1 MTHLQ
6 QQRSAGPVAAW
17 ILAAAIVIGGF
28 EPFYLRVL
36 AGSTPM
42 SPAFL
47 AELPYRK
54 LAGFQRLL
62 LETAPRT
69 FPGAKIAIALPFG
82 AWEGGYGYGYYRA
95 SYLLPGRQVVPLLV
109 PGEDRPAPQNLAVA
123 DYVLSWH
130 SASSLPGFVTVW
142 NSADGSL
149 MRRKR

>member
-1 MTHLQ
+1 M
-6 QQRSAGPVAAW
+6 RIAAW
-17 ILAAAIVIGGF
+17 AISAAILIGGF

-42 SPAFL
+42 SPALL
-47 AELPYRK
+47 AQLPYRK

-62 LETAPRT
+62 LEAEPRT
-69 FPGAKIAIALPFG
+69 FPGAKIAIALPFEG
-82 AWEGGYGYGYYRA
+82 WEKGYGYGYYRA

-130 SASSLPGFVTVW
+130 SASAVPGFTTVW
-142 NSADGSL
+142 RNADGSL
-149 MRRKR
+149 MRRTP